1 MLLCA
6 AASAW
11 GSGWRWSGF
20 WSLAF
25 VALFAPFLPIADPT
39 EVGFGDARES
49 PSFDAWF
56 GTDALGRDVFSR
68 TMHGARISLAV
79 GGFAIVFGMVVGGAL
94 GMLAGYFRG
103 RLDQAVGFVFFVL
116 LSFPALVLAILI
128 TATLERSLLV
138 VSLTIGILAVAPV
151 GLLSR
156 ASTLV
161 YAEREFVAAARV
173 LGARHGRIIVRELL
187 PNVVIPMGA
196 LTLLG
201 MALAVVAEGSLAFL
215 GLSVAGDER
224 HLLGQDDRRRRRG
237 ARPAELHPCGHV
249 PGRGDVRHRAG
260 PELCRGPHPPVL
272 RREGA
277 GLLMAAE
284 QAPAPVPLLSVRD
297 LHVRFP
303 TERGTVN
310 AVNGV
315 SFDLYEG
322 QTLAIVGESGSGKSV
337 TAKTLM
343 NLLPRSAR

>member
-1 MLLCA
+1 MSAEGRPSRKGRASRQRLLQRFRILRMMR
-6 AASAW
+6 
-11 GSGWRWSGF
+11 SGRIPETDGESDDAPVRRRLGVGF
-20 WSLAF
+20 WLSMLWLVVMAF
-25 VALFAPFLPIADPT
+25 VALFAPLLPIADPT
-39 EVGFGDARES
+39 EVGFGGARES

-94 GMLAGYFRG
+94 GILAGYFRG

-173 LGARHGRIIVRELL
+173 LGAKHGRIIVRELL

-215 GLSVAGDER
+215 GLSVAGDDAISW
-224 HLLGQDDRRRRRG
+224 GKMIVD
-237 ARPAELHPCGHV
+237 
-249 PGRGDVRHRAG
+249 
-260 PELCRGPHPPVL
+260 
-272 RREGA
+272 GA
-277 GLLMAAE
+277 GI
-284 QAPAPVPLLSVRD
+284 RD
-297 LHVRFP
+297 LQNSTHVAMLPVVVMFV
-303 TERGTVN
+303 TV
-310 AVNGV
+310 
-315 SFDLYEG
+315 
-322 QTLAIVGESGSGKSV
+322 LALNFAGDRIRQYYDVKEL
-337 TAKTLM
+337 AF
-343 NLLPRSAR
+343 

>member
-1 MLLCA
+1 MSAEGRPSRKGRASRQRLLQRFRILRIMR
-6 AASAW
+6 
-11 GSGWRWSGF
+11 SGRTPETDGESDDAPVRRRLGVGF
-20 WSLAF
+20 WLAMLWLVIMAF
-25 VALFAPFLPIADPT
+25 VALFAPLLPIADPT
-39 EVGFGDARES
+39 EVGFGGARES

-94 GMLAGYFRG
+94 GILAGYFRG

-161 YAEREFVAAARV
+161 YAEREFVSAARV

-215 GLSVAGDER
+215 GLSVAGDDAISW
-224 HLLGQDDRRRRRG
+224 GKMIVD
-237 ARPAELHPCGHV
+237 
-249 PGRGDVRHRAG
+249 
-260 PELCRGPHPPVL
+260 
-272 RREGA
+272 GA
-277 GLLMAAE
+277 GI
-284 QAPAPVPLLSVRD
+284 RD
-297 LHVRFP
+297 LQNSTHVAMLPVVVMFV
-303 TERGTVN
+303 TV
-310 AVNGV
+310 
-315 SFDLYEG
+315 
-322 QTLAIVGESGSGKSV
+322 LALNFAGDRIRQYYDVKEL
-337 TAKTLM
+337 AF
-343 NLLPRSAR
+343 

>member
-1 MLLCA
+1 MNAEDRAARKPQASRKGRASRRRLLRGFRILRLVRPSRVPDGGPAGDDA
-6 AASAW
+6 AVHRRL
-11 GSGWRWSGF
+11 GFGF
-20 WSLAF
+20 WVALVWLLFMAF
-25 VALFAPFLPIADPT
+25 VAVFAPLLPMADPT
-39 EVGFGDARES
+39 EVAFGGPREH

-94 GMLAGYFRG
+94 GIVAGYFRG

-128 TATLERSLLV
+128 TTALERSLLV

-201 MALAVVAEGSLAFL
+201 MAVAVVAEGSLAYL
-215 GLSVAGDER
+215 GLSVVGVDAISWGTMIYDGSGLRDLQNATHMAMFPVAVMFLTVLALNFAGDRIREYF
-224 HLLGQDDRRRRRG
+224 DVK
-237 ARPAELHPCGHV
+237 EL
-249 PGRGDVRHRAG
+249 A
-260 PELCRGPHPPVL
+260 
-272 RREGA
+272 
-277 GLLMAAE
+277 
-284 QAPAPVPLLSVRD
+284 
-297 LHVRFP
+297 F
-303 TERGTVN
+303 
-310 AVNGV
+310 
-315 SFDLYEG
+315 
-322 QTLAIVGESGSGKSV
+322 
-337 TAKTLM
+337 
-343 NLLPRSAR
+343 

>member
-1 MLLCA
+1 MSAEGKPSRKGRASRQRLLQRFRILRIMRSGRTPETDGESDDA
-6 AASAW
+6 AVRRRL
-11 GSGWRWSGF
+11 GVGF
-20 WSLAF
+20 WLAMVWLVVMAF
-25 VALFAPFLPIADPT
+25 VALFAPLLPIADPT
-39 EVGFGDARES
+39 EVGFGGARES

-94 GMLAGYFRG
+94 GILAGYFRG

-161 YAEREFVAAARV
+161 YAEREFVSAARV

-215 GLSVAGDER
+215 GLSVAGDDAISW
-224 HLLGQDDRRRRRG
+224 GKMIVD
-237 ARPAELHPCGHV
+237 
-249 PGRGDVRHRAG
+249 
-260 PELCRGPHPPVL
+260 
-272 RREGA
+272 GA
-277 GLLMAAE
+277 GI
-284 QAPAPVPLLSVRD
+284 RD
-297 LHVRFP
+297 LQNSTHVAMLPVVVMFV
-303 TERGTVN
+303 TV
-310 AVNGV
+310 
-315 SFDLYEG
+315 
-322 QTLAIVGESGSGKSV
+322 LALNFAGDRIRQYYDVKEL
-337 TAKTLM
+337 AF
-343 NLLPRSAR
+343 

>member
-1 MLLCA
+1 MSAEGRPSRKGRASRQRLLMRFRILRMMR
-6 AASAW
+6 
-11 GSGWRWSGF
+11 SGRTPDTDGEGDEKAVRRRLGVGF
-20 WSLAF
+20 WLAMVWLLVMAF
-25 VALFAPFLPIADPT
+25 VALFAPWLPIADPT
-39 EVGFGDARES
+39 EVGFGGARES

-79 GGFAIVFGMVVGGAL
+79 GGFAIVFGMVIGGAL
-94 GMLAGYFRG
+94 GILAGYFRG

-215 GLSVAGDER
+215 GLSVAGENAISWGKMIVD
-224 HLLGQDDRRRRRG
+224 
-237 ARPAELHPCGHV
+237 
-249 PGRGDVRHRAG
+249 
-260 PELCRGPHPPVL
+260 
-272 RREGA
+272 GA
-277 GLLMAAE
+277 GI
-284 QAPAPVPLLSVRD
+284 RD
-297 LHVRFP
+297 LQNATHVTMFP
-303 TERGTVN
+303 VVVMFVTV
-310 AVNGV
+310 
-315 SFDLYEG
+315 
-322 QTLAIVGESGSGKSV
+322 LALNFAGDRIRQYYDVKEL
-337 TAKTLM
+337 AF
-343 NLLPRSAR
+343 